1 MCVDIF
7 IIVLLPFKIYDDA
20 FIIFQTIR
28 WVDDR
33 EDVDELRSSVFELRR
48 YISIMQEQVKELRAQ
63 MRA

>member
-1 MCVDIF
+1 MGG
-7 IIVLLPFKIYDDA
+7 LPFKIYDYA
-20 FIIFQTIR
+20 IIIFQTIR